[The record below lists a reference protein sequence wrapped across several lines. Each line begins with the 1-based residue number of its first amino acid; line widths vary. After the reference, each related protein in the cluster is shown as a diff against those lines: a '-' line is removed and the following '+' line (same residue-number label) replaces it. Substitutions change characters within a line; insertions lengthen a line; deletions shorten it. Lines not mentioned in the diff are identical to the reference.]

1 MSIPVV
7 QNNVYALPQA
17 CCVRQIDD
25 PQYGSVTDHW
35 VPFRTGDWGRDN
47 TVGRVYARRFIAHV
61 REENC
66 TMMMVSILRT
76 MVQKGVYDGV
86 EAGFMQELAERIREA
101 GG

>member
-25 PQYGSVTDHW
+25 TQYGSVTDHW
-35 VPFRTGDWGRDN
+35 LPVRTGDWGRDN
-47 TVGRVYARRFIAHV
+47 TVGRVYARRFIGCIQ
-61 REENC
+61 RDTC
-66 TMMMVSILRT
+66 TLILVAILRT
-76 MVQKGVYDGV
+76 MVQKGRYDGV